1 MTFHIYIYIY
11 WDFFHHPKWRSL
23 THSMR
28 PWFFRG
34 VGQPGQPD
42 LGWLARR
49 AGCWCACWSWECHAW
64 GIPVTRPGQVWPAV
78 PADHQRCGWIWWY
91 IPSTNHT
98 WRDFC
103 WDTFWI
109 CMNYGIFS
117 DSRPDE
123 WMWRHIREGLPKTV
137 WHLKQD
143 IETMGTW
150 SSQEVCI
157 VCFFLIFFR
166 QTLSIPE
173 LVIHPVLRGNDAAG
187 SLRVW
192 HLLFE
197 VNSTSVFHKPYLW
210 HEKKYPVIYP
220 IIYPMMYIITYAITK
235 SHKTYPMTYPMI
247 SYDISILNIP

>member
-1 MTFHIYIYIY
+1 MTGLYILGII
-11 WDFFHHPKWRSL
+11 HHPKWRSL

-34 VGQPGQPD
+34 VGQPGQPCRYEMVGATCRMLMCLLIMGMPC
-42 LGWLARR
+42 LGDPSHKAR
-49 AGCWCACWSWECHAW
+49 AG
-64 GIPVTRPGQVWPAV
+64 VPAV

-98 WRDFC
+98 WGDFC

-109 CMNYGIFS
+109 CMNYSIFS

-137 WHLKQD
+137 WHLNQD

-157 VCFFLIFFR
+157 ICFFLIFFR

-192 HLLFE
+192 HLLF
-197 VNSTSVFHKPYLW
+197 
-210 HEKKYPVIYP
+210 
-220 IIYPMMYIITYAITK
+220 
-235 SHKTYPMTYPMI
+235 
-247 SYDISILNIP
+247 